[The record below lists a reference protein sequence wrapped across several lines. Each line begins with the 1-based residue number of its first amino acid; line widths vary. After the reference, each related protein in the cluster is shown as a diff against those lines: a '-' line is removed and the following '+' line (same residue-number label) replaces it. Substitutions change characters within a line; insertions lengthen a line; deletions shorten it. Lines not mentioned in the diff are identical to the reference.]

1 MEDRLLCAGGVS
13 HGEIHGAGDGGK
25 EKKDLFCQVIHRRK
39 NGEKPQRQKRRYEE
53 FHQCGKENVFADCEA
68 VTAPDHDAGRDSGQ
82 YHEGAGE
89 VVQHGIEEGAFQRDV
104 EVRSSKGKKRAVED
118 RGRKRAKQERREGRG
133 LLTHNG
139 VSDRA
144 EQQVGKGHE
153 ERQER
158 ERFRKLCCFSGGG
171 KGQVGKGEVGEDA
184 AKVADVRTGG
194 HAADGLPQGWLL
206 GEPFGKKR

>member
-1 MEDRLLCAGGVS
+1 MA
-13 HGEIHGAGDGGK
+13 
-25 EKKDLFCQVIHRRK
+25 
-39 NGEKPQRQKRRYEE
+39 
-53 FHQCGKENVFADCEA
+53 
-68 VTAPDHDAGRDSGQ
+68 APDHDAGRDSSQ
-82 YHEGAGE
+82 YNEGAGE

-153 ERQER
+153 ERQEC
-158 ERFRKLCCFSGGG
+158 ERFRKLRCFSGGG

>member
-1 MEDRLLCAGGVS
+1 MA
-13 HGEIHGAGDGGK
+13 
-25 EKKDLFCQVIHRRK
+25 
-39 NGEKPQRQKRRYEE
+39 
-53 FHQCGKENVFADCEA
+53 
-68 VTAPDHDAGRDSGQ
+68 APDHDAGRDSSQ
-82 YHEGAGE
+82 NHEGAGE

-158 ERFRKLCCFSGGG
+158 ERFRKLRCFSGGG

-194 HAADGLPQGWLL
+194 HAADGLPERWLL
-206 GEPFGKKR
+206 REPFGKKRGQHEKDRCQKKRRRKQEEIRGGGRYLIQVEKDEAGQYHARDDDLVGLDLDLELARQKPSAA

>member
-1 MEDRLLCAGGVS
+1 M
-13 HGEIHGAGDGGK
+13 
-25 EKKDLFCQVIHRRK
+25 
-39 NGEKPQRQKRRYEE
+39 
-53 FHQCGKENVFADCEA
+53 
-68 VTAPDHDAGRDSGQ
+68 TAPDHDAGRDSSQ
-82 YHEGAGE
+82 DDESAGE

-104 EVRSSKGKKRAVED
+104 EVLRGKGKKCAVED

-144 EQQVGKGHE
+144 EQQLGKGHE

-158 ERFRKLCCFSGGG
+158 ERFRKLRCFSGGG
-171 KGQVGKGEVGEDA
+171 KRQVGKGEVGKDA

-206 GEPFGKKR
+206 GDPFGKKR